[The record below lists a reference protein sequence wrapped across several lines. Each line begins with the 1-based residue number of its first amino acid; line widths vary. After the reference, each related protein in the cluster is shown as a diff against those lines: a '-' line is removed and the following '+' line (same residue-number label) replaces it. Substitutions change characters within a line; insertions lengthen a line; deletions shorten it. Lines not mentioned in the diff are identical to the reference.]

1 MWLQAGVYPLVCWS
15 PPQCPVFFSLG
26 WNFSFKDTG
35 CYPNPTQLIGF
46 CLEGRHLPLS
56 NAGSVFLGRWTEL
69 LPVVLTQRR
78 EEDPSVAGGPSK
90 IDPPSA
96 FLQQNWTVLSVLPHG
111 HSFSFLAPSFCC
123 LLFLI
128 TTPYLPTDLQAS
140 CQVPLP
146 EAGACSLACCC
157 LLVGHEL
164 WTVELT
170 HRITTGG
177 HCWTLTNITNTPVV
191 AAGLFFKFTLIK
203 ISLIF
208 KT

>member
-1 MWLQAGVYPLVCWS
+1 MAG
-15 PPQCPVFFSLG
+15 
-26 WNFSFKDTG
+26 
-35 CYPNPTQLIGF
+35 
-46 CLEGRHLPLS
+46 
-56 NAGSVFLGRWTEL
+56 A
-69 LPVVLTQRR
+69 
-78 EEDPSVAGGPSK
+78 PSK
-90 IDPPSA
+90 TDPLLHFCSRARPCSRA
-96 FLQQNWTVLSVLPHG
+96 HTDLPHG

-128 TTPYLPTDLQAS
+128 TNPFPPTDLQAS

-164 WTVELT
+164 WTVELA

-208 KT
+208 KPRRVLGHCFFVSFLKKKLLK